1 MDQMELAMK
10 RDEAVKLVMLLCS
23 HLSSWH
29 PVLVDEARQ
38 LADRIVDP
46 ATNKFDTVFLKGLNG
61 AESGTAKPERNI
73 ERI

>member
-1 MDQMELAMK
+1 MDEMELATK
-10 RDEAVKLVMLLCS
+10 RDEAVTLVMLLCS

-46 ATNKFDTVFLKGLNG
+46 ATNNLDTVLLARLNG
-61 AESGTAKPERNI
+61 AESGTTKPECTP